1 MGCWNWA
8 SNCQFQG
15 KVLLI
20 IQGAQQKDKYRSTVY
35 PLIKVTYSEMRR
47 PSEQFPVFLDGDM
60 YLSALW
66 KMTNLHLRETSH
78 CILWSSVGTPVK
90 LRVRGSRS
98 APTILRYPAG
108 VWIGGRVS
116 SGQHSEIDFLPF
128 PRTAQ
133 GGQLSA
139 LFTSGWVPDPHVW
152 PHTAGL
158 CMAVIFFIGT
168 IMGSG

>member
-1 MGCWNWA
+1 
-8 SNCQFQG
+8 
-15 KVLLI
+15 
-20 IQGAQQKDKYRSTVY
+20 
-35 PLIKVTYSEMRR
+35 MRR
-47 PSEQFPVFLDGDM
+47 PSEQFPISLDGDM
-60 YLSALW
+60 YLSVLW

-78 CILWSSVGTPVK
+78 CILWSSAGTPVT
-90 LRVRGSRS
+90 LRVRGSGS

-139 LFTSGWVPDPHVW
+139 LFTSGLGWAPDPYVW
-152 PHTAGL
+152 PYTAEL
-158 CMAVIFFIGT
+158 CMAFIFFTGT
-168 IMGSG
+168 IMGSGEIRETWRLYLGASGTLKGVGGNWWTRRVLRPEEC